1 MIPEVRYYCQGRR
14 QPVADFIEDLAGT
27 NSFAAAKLVDHIR
40 VLAAEGPLSPVLICR
55 HLGTGFWE
63 LKTRSRVGQHRVFYC
78 VNQGILW
85 LLHAITKKTGKTPRK
100 DLELAY
106 KRMRE
111 VIGT

>member
-1 MIPEVRYYCQGRR
+1 MIPEIRYFRQGRR
-14 QPVADFIEDLAGT
+14 QPVADFIEDLVGI
-27 NSFAAAKLVDHIR
+27 NSSAAAKLVDHIR

-85 LLHAITKKTGKTPRK
+85 LLQV
-100 DLELAY
+100 L
-106 KRMRE
+106 
-111 VIGT
+111 